1 MFRQVIAYRWKDGVT
16 DDDKAGFRAAFA
28 GLREI
33 PELIGLRFADD
44 ARHFEGNH
52 DVVAVMDFPDFAA
65 ARRYVADERHQAYI
79 REFASQMIGE
89 RVVVQ
94 HDWAVGE
101 VAGIHHVAVPVA
113 ALARSRDW
121 YARAFGFDVTRESAD
136 EVAMTHPT
144 LELVLCH
151 DPARATALAGFCTL
165 TLAVSTASDLAT
177 IIAGLEATGV
187 EHEPLTTTPEGTH
200 VDLADPDGHVVRLR
214 TLLT

>member
-16 DDDKAGFRAAFA
+16 EDDKAGFRGAFA

-33 PELIGLRFADD
+33 PEVTGLRFADD
-44 ARHFEGNH
+44 ARHFEGNF
-52 DVVAVMDFPDFAA
+52 DVVAVMDFPDFAS

-79 REFASQMIGE
+79 REYASQMIGE

-101 VAGIHHVAVPVA
+101 VAGIHHVAGPVA
-113 ALARSRDW
+113 DLARSRDW
-121 YARAFGFDVTRESAD
+121 YVRAFGFDVASESPD

-144 LELVLCH
+144 LELVLRH
-151 DPARATALAGFCTL
+151 DPTRAAALAGFGTL

-177 IIAGLEATGV
+177 IVAGLDATGV
-187 EHEPLTTTPEGTH
+187 EHEPLTTTPEGAH

-214 TLLT
+214 TLLA